1 MTQFVQESELS
12 VRIIGDDAVIVNR
25 ATNSVHRL
33 NAVGAE
39 TFFAFQQEQTRSSA
53 FETLLQSVDFSGV
66 DLDEARADVDAF
78 IDDLL
83 DRRLIRPVDAPPLPR
98 APIRLKLWKRDL
110 NDIGAVLGAPIAAH
124 IEVSTRCHLDCVHCY
139 IPGVDRRPR
148 RDSERKPNMTNDEL
162 RSLLDQLEAIGCF
175 VLTFTGGEIFI
186 RPGMMEILEYASGRG
201 FIIEVF
207 TSGTPLTP
215 DKAARL
221 ANLNLARVQISL
233 YSHDHT
239 THDDVTQV
247 RGSWMRSVA
256 AAKELTARGVFVEF
270 ACTLMRSNIAD
281 VVELRRFADSLG
293 ITLTYAD
300 TITSRTDGNKETHD
314 LRPTPEQRAEAIRQI
329 PDFFEV
335 PAAKG
340 PDEPLCTA
348 GHNMCAISASGDL
361 LPCNLFHL
369 PLGNI
374 RETPLA
380 ELWANSPAL
389 QRLRRA
395 RMRDVKPSSIGALP
409 RYIDFCPGLNLLE
422 EGDYLIP
429 AKVAAET
436 TLMVERELAKNSL
449 SEAGAAT

>member
-1 MTQFVQESELS
+1 MTQFIQESELS
-12 VRIIGDDAVIVNR
+12 VRVIGDDAVIVNR

-39 TFFAFQQEQTRSSA
+39 TFFAFQAPQTRSSV
-53 FETLLQSVDFSGV
+53 FETLTQSVDFSDV
-66 DLDEARADVDAF
+66 DPDEARTDVDAF
-78 IDDLL
+78 VDDLL
-83 DRRLIRPVDAPPLPR
+83 DRRLIRAIDTPPLPR
-98 APIRLKLWKRDL
+98 APIRLKLWKREL
-110 NDIGAVLGAPIAAH
+110 KDIGAVLGVPVAAH

-139 IPGVDRRPR
+139 IPGVDRRPGR
-148 RDSERKPNMTNDEL
+148 NAERKPDMTNDEL
-162 RSLLDQLEAIGCF
+162 RSLLDQLEALGCF

-186 RPGMMEILEYASGRG
+186 RPGMMELLEYASERG
-201 FIIEVF
+201 FILELF
-207 TSGTPLTP
+207 TSGTPLTA

-221 ANLNLARVQISL
+221 ANLNIALVQISL

-256 AAKELTARGVFVEF
+256 AAKELVARGIFVEF

-281 VVELRRFADSLG
+281 AVELRRFADSVG
-293 ITLTYAD
+293 VTLSFAD
-300 TITSRTDGNKETHD
+300 TITSRTDGNTDTHD

-329 PDFFEV
+329 PDFFVIPE
-335 PAAKG
+335 AKH

-348 GHNMCAISASGDL
+348 GHNMCAISANGDL

-369 PLGNI
+369 PLGNV

-395 RMRDVKPSSIGALP
+395 RMRDVKPSALGALP
-409 RYIDFCPGLNLLE
+409 SYIDFCPGLNLLE
-422 EGDYLIP
+422 EGDYLVP
-429 AKVAAET
+429 ARVVAET
-436 TLMVERELAKNSL
+436 TLMVERELAKNSPR
-449 SEAGAAT
+449 EADAAT

>member
-1 MTQFVQESELS
+1 VSQFIQESELS
-12 VRIIGDDAVIVNR
+12 VRVIEGEAVIVNR
-25 ATNSVHRL
+25 AMNAVHRL

-39 TFFAFQQEQTRSSA
+39 VFFALQQPHTRSSL
-53 FETLLQSVDFSGV
+53 FEALSESVDFSDV
-66 DLDEARADVDAF
+66 DADEARADVDAF
-78 IDDLL
+78 VDDLL
-83 DRRLIRPVDAPPLPR
+83 DRRLIRPAAQDPLPP

-110 NDIGAVLGAPIAAH
+110 NAIGAALGAPIAAH

-139 IPGVDRRPR
+139 IPGAERRPK
-148 RDSERKPNMTNDEL
+148 RDAERKPDMTNDEL
-162 RSLLDQLEAIGCF
+162 RALLDQLEALGCF
-175 VLTFTGGEIFI
+175 VITFTGGEIFI
-186 RPGMMEILEYASGRG
+186 RPGMMELLEYASGRG
-201 FIIEVF
+201 FILELF

-256 AAKELTARGVFVEF
+256 AAKELVARGIFVEF

-281 VVELRRFADSLG
+281 VVELRQFADSLG
-293 ITLTYAD
+293 VALKYGDPIS
-300 TITSRTDGNKETHD
+300 SRTDGNADTHD
-314 LRPTPEQRAEAIRQI
+314 LRPTPEQRAEAVRKI
-329 PDFFEV
+329 PDFFSIPE
-335 PAAKG
+335 PKD
-340 PDEPLCTA
+340 PDEPLCPA
-348 GHNMCAISASGDL
+348 GHNMCAIAANGDL

-369 PLGNI
+369 PLGNV
-374 RETPLA
+374 REQPLA

-395 RMRDVKPSSIGALP
+395 RMRDVKPSPLGALP

-422 EGDYLIP
+422 EGDYLVP
-429 AKVAAET
+429 AKVVAET
-436 TLMVERELAKNSL
+436 TLMVERELSAMA
-449 SEAGAAT
+449 SEAGRTT

>member
-1 MTQFVQESELS
+1 VTQFIQESELS
-12 VRIIGDDAVIVNR
+12 VRVIGDDAIIVNR

-39 TFFAFQQEQTRSSA
+39 TFFAFEKPQTRSA
-53 FETLLQSVDFSGV
+53 VFETLLQSVDFSDV
-66 DLDEARADVDAF
+66 DTDEARADVDAF
-78 IDDLL
+78 VSDLL
-83 DRRLIRPVDAPPLPR
+83 DRRLIRAVDTPPLLR

-110 NDIGAVLGAPIAAH
+110 NAIGAVLGAPIAAH

-139 IPGVDRRPR
+139 IPGADRSPGRNA
-148 RDSERKPNMTNDEL
+148 ERKPDMTNDEL
-162 RSLLDQLEAIGCF
+162 RSLLDQLEALGCF

-186 RPGMMEILEYASGRG
+186 RPGMMELLEYANARG
-201 FIIEVF
+201 FILELF

-221 ANLNLARVQISL
+221 AHLNLARVQISL

-256 AAKELTARGVFVEF
+256 AAKELVTRGIFVEF

-293 ITLTYAD
+293 VVLKYAD
-300 TITSRTDGNKETHD
+300 TVTSRTDGNTDTHD
-314 LRPTPEQRAEAIRQI
+314 LRPTPEQRAEAVRQI
-329 PDFFEV
+329 PDFFAIPE
-335 PAAKG
+335 AKD
-340 PDEPLCTA
+340 PDEPLCPA

-369 PLGNI
+369 PLGNV

-380 ELWANSPAL
+380 ELWSNSPAL

-395 RMRDVKPSSIGALP
+395 RMRDVKPSPIGALP

-422 EGDYLIP
+422 EGDYLVP
-429 AKVAAET
+429 AKVVAET
-436 TLMVERELAKNSL
+436 TLMVARELAKISS
-449 SEAGAAT
+449 SEAGPAT